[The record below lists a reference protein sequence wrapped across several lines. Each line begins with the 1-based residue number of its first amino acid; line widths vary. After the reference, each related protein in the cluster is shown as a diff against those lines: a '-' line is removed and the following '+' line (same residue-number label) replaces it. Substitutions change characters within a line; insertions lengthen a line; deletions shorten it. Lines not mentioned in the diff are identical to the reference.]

1 MVSEKY
7 TRIRQII
14 FAAGVGLLV
23 IIILVVCLLVGS
35 DKSSTDNSST
45 AISVSGTHELTGSYK
60 CLNVNAIHDVRLI
73 LNNAIITCE
82 NGPAIYIEESGDVEI
97 VLKGENYI
105 SATTTEEF
113 EGAIHSKEDLVLSGD
128 GSLTINSNYDGIVG
142 RDSVVIEGGNYQII
156 AEYDGIKAK
165 DDLTINGGTFKIQNR
180 DDGIRAKGKVEI
192 NGGTF
197 DLDSYEG
204 IEATYIL
211 INDGKISIKATDDG
225 INAGNKSDAYN
236 IMIEINGGEI
246 VIDMGAGDTDAID
259 SNGDLKITGGTIII
273 VAQSP
278 FDYDGKLTFT
288 GGTVIVNGEE
298 VDEITN
304 QFMGGGGMNGGAGM
318 PGEMGPGEMGPGG
331 AGTPPEM

>member
-1 MVSEKY
+1 MVNEKY
-7 TRIRQII
+7 TKIRQII
-14 FAAGVGLLV
+14 FAVGVGVLV
-23 IIILVVCLLVGS
+23 VIILVVAFLVGI
-35 DKSSTDNSST
+35 DKSNGEQDGSSNV
-45 AISVSGTHELTGSYK
+45 ISVSGTHELTGSYQCIK
-60 CLNVNAIHDVRLI
+60 VNTLHDVRLI

-82 NGPAIYIEESGDVEI
+82 SGPAIYIEESGDVEI

-113 EGAIHSKEDLVLSGD
+113 EGAIHSKEDLVLSGE

-225 INAGNKSDAYN
+225 MNAGDKSDAYD
-236 IMIEINGGEI
+236 IMIEINGGELT
-246 VIDMGAGDTDAID
+246 IDMGAGDTDAID

-288 GGTVIVNGEE
+288 GGTVIVNGVE

-304 QFMGGGGMNGGAGM
+304 QFMGGGGMNGGM
-318 PGEMGPGEMGPGG
+318 PGEMNPGEMGPGG
-331 AGTPPEM
+331 AGMPRGM